1 MKKQSQFKRFIPYV
15 LLLVSTILLY
25 VNSHSAINKLL
36 FFVSIG
42 LVVGILLS
50 IKDTGS
56 KMILK
61 DKKYRIYVFL
71 FVLSSISAIGSMMFT
86 LFEISNVL
94 NIIILA
100 VSATFLLLVV
110 IRYQRL
116 RH

>member
-1 MKKQSQFKRFIPYV
+1 
-15 LLLVSTILLY
+15 
-25 VNSHSAINKLL
+25 
-36 FFVSIG
+36 
-42 LVVGILLS
+42 VGILLS